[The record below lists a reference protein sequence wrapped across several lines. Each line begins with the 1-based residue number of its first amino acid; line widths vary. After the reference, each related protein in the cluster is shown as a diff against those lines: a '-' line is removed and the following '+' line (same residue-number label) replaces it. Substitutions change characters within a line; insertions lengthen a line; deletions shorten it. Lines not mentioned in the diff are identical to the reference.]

1 MVGRL
6 TKAASVLVALA
17 FLLGAGL
24 AAAAVPPEAYSWV
37 RVFAGPGSYN
47 YSSAWQLDSP
57 FQGKHS
63 VSDWK
68 PVSLP
73 FNQPE
78 PLDDPYGES
87 PHRGMDFTG
96 AAVGTNVYAL
106 AYGVIVSVSD
116 PDALGRV
123 TIVQDV
129 DFENDKV
136 LDGIRIEY
144 RQVTKTRNTPG
155 QNASVSPTT
164 FLGTVCYGPDGT
176 IPRLHIRLTG
186 LVGTSWLVTSPYYFY
201 DNAVNW
207 QFGNDTS
214 FTGSVFSYASDLA
227 NLHIIAYGRGAAGEI
242 VPPSE
247 VTVFHQKYTPGQ
259 ALGVWRESQMT
270 QVSSAPYTYAFD
282 FFDYL
287 DPADGKQYYFPD
299 GETVAAIIRL
309 RFGSNP
315 DLYQWAFT
323 PAAYERPFEDV
334 NQWSGRQVW
343 FYYMT
348 MPNDPLPHSWYSQ
361 MVADQDDARC
371 RWNNHSLNGLL
382 YPSIV
387 PPNGPPPVPYDP
399 DRNITPFD
407 WDNVV
412 LGDFPGAMP
421 NRDGQ
426 PVVGSGLMQQAGCNA
441 CSWAMVLKNLGQQGK
456 YLRRDIRYGITPPDR
471 YLAADPFG
479 VTIASCQDFDQQWD
493 AVHGHYHSLWQG
505 VPDWSTPVS
514 LVYGPLLTEY
524 GVTAKWRKF
533 GHASLAADV
542 GDLETDTTITVTN
555 VVNPFPTASLPF
567 WVSIQTGEDAQP
579 EVMKVTAID
588 GNTLTVIRGQLGT
601 ARSVH
606 KANNKV
612 YEGSDELKAMV
623 IYNQLLTHSKGII
636 VQLHGHYMVFTATSL
651 TQQSFN
657 QDHWNECLAWASR
670 EFDPISPG
678 AVEPEFA
685 SDLGQVGVMVIPY
698 PPTPFEQ
705 GFTVCDP
712 ASRTPDAGANVLFT
726 NCVSFNHPKR
736 LFEVESIT
744 VVELPTP

>member
-1 MVGRL
+1 M
-6 TKAASVLVALA
+6 
-17 FLLGAGL
+17 
-24 AAAAVPPEAYSWV
+24 PE
-37 RVFAGPGSYN
+37 N
-47 YSSAWQLDSP
+47 
-57 FQGKHS
+57 
-63 VSDWK
+63 
-68 PVSLP
+68 
-73 FNQPE
+73 
-78 PLDDPYGES
+78 DPYGEN
-87 PHRGMDFTG
+87 PHRGIDFT
-96 AAVGTNVYAL
+96 AVTVDTNVYAL
-106 AYGVIVSVSD
+106 AYGKIVSVSP
-116 PDALGRV
+116 PDGSGCV

-129 DFENDKV
+129 DFEDDKI

-144 RQVTKTRNTPG
+144 RHITKTRNTPG
-155 QNASVSPTT
+155 QGASVSPST
-164 FLGTVCYGPDGT
+164 FLGMVGYGPDGT
-176 IPRLHIRLTG
+176 TPRLHIRLTG
-186 LVGTSWLVTSPYYFY
+186 KVGTSWLVTSPYYFY

-207 QFGNDTS
+207 QYGNDTS
-214 FTGSVFSYASDLA
+214 FTGSVFSYVNDLA
-227 NLHIIAYGRGAAGEI
+227 NLHIIAYGRGATGEI

-282 FFDYL
+282 FFDYR
-287 DPADGKQYYFPD
+287 DPADGKQFYFPD
-299 GETVAAIIRL
+299 GESIAAIIRL
-309 RFGSNP
+309 RLGSNP

-323 PAAYERPFEDV
+323 PAAYERPLEDP
-334 NQWSGRQVW
+334 NQWGGHQVG
-343 FYYMT
+343 FHYMT

-371 RWNNHSLNGLL
+371 RWNNNSLNGLL

-399 DRNITPFD
+399 DRDITPFY
-407 WDNVV
+407 WDAVV
-412 LGDFPGAMP
+412 SGDFPDALP
-421 NRDGQ
+421 NQDGE

-471 YLAADPFG
+471 YLAADPFA

-493 AVHGHYHSLWQG
+493 ETGKHFYSLWHGGRQRN
-505 VPDWSTPVS
+505 PDWWTPVS

-533 GHASLAADV
+533 GHASLAAAV
-542 GDLETDTTITVTN
+542 GDQETDTTITVAS
-555 VVNPFPTASLPF
+555 VVNPFPTTNLPF
-567 WVSIQTGEDAQP
+567 WVSIQTGVDAQP

-588 GNTLTVIRGQLGT
+588 GNTWTVVRGQHGT
-601 ARSVH
+601 APAAHGAS
-606 KANNKV
+606 NKV

-623 IYNQLLTHSKGII
+623 IYNQLLTHPKGII
-636 VQLHGHYMVFTATSL
+636 VGLHGHYMVFTATSL
-651 TQQSFN
+651 TQASFN

-670 EFDPISPG
+670 EFEPLYAGP
-678 AVEPEFA
+678 VEPELA

-698 PPTPFEQ
+698 PATPFEQ

-736 LFEVESIT
+736 LFEVDSIT